1 MVTVVFLGSGGGRFQ
16 MVGQYFKTGG
26 FRIHTGV
33 KVHVDPG
40 PGALLLTHQY
50 GLSPLDLDGIVV
62 THCHPDHYTDTE
74 VLIEAM
80 TKHSTKKRGSLICSR
95 SVIDGVGDYGPAV
108 SRYHQRKPEKL
119 LIPNNG
125 EKIQLNDL
133 ELEAVPAKHSDPTTF
148 GIIFHTDDGAIGYTS
163 DTQYFEEIARYYD
176 GIRILIANVTRPL
189 SMRIPWHLC
198 SEDLIKI
205 LTEVKPELAVM
216 IHMGMM
222 FLKHEPQSEA
232 ERIKSETG
240 VETIPGQVGLRVDM
254 NDKIKITRP
263 KKQPTLDEF
272 ARPKLENFVGAE

>member
-1 MVTVVFLGSGGGRFQ
+1 MAELIFLGSGGGRFQ

-26 FRIHTGV
+26 FRVHTET

-50 GLSPLDLDGIVV
+50 GLNPLDLDGIVV

-80 TKHSTKKRGSLICSR
+80 TKHSTKKRGALICSK
-95 SVIDGVGDYGPAV
+95 SVIDGVGDYGPAI

-119 LIPNNG
+119 IVLEPG
-125 EKIQLNDL
+125 EKFRLNDL
-133 ELEAVPAKHSDPTTF
+133 EIESVVAKHSDPTTF
-148 GIIFHTDDGAIGYTS
+148 GTIFHTDNGAIGYTS
-163 DTQYFEEIARYYD
+163 DTQYFD
-176 GIRILIANVTRPL
+176 GISKYYEGVRILIANVTRPL
-189 SMRIPWHLC
+189 AMRIPWHLC

-205 LTEVKPELAVM
+205 LTEIKPELTVM

-232 ERIKSETG
+232 ARIRSETK
-240 VETIPGQVGLRVDM
+240 VETIPGQAGLRIDM
-254 NDKIKITRP
+254 NDKIKVTRP
-263 KKQPTLDEF
+263 TKQLILEEF
-272 ARPKLENFVGAE
+272 ARLKVENFAGAE